1 LLGNKLSN
9 HKYSLNHN
17 YNNYFNKIIHRDL
30 VDKKIKGKD
39 EILIEID
46 QRIVNQKD
54 LSLRIKEA
62 MLLEIIKESKDASD
76 IDKKATLRETV

>member
-1 LLGNKLSN
+1 M
-9 HKYSLNHN
+9 
-17 YNNYFNKIIHRDL
+17 